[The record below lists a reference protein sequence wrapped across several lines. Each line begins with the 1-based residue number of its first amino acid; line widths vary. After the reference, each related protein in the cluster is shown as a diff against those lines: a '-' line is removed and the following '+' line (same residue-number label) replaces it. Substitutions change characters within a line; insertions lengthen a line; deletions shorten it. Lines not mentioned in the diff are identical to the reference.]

1 MIDAIFGHSFG
12 PGLAFFVANN
22 PPSKL
27 TIPLSKLNLLNSNPT
42 PGKANLRGK
51 CQTSKRIR
59 SYRNC
64 PCDDARQTQSFPQRS
79 TFSSLLLLSF
89 FPLLPFSSSSSSLFS
104 LNFRLLR
111 RSCPYSVLPLAP
123 SAPCRLP
130 RLHVGSLDY
139 CRLVLYNIDIT
150 AAPQAVLPLLCPPD
164 PFTRIRA
171 RPSWTSKLG
180 MKIPLLLS
188 YYG

>member
-1 MIDAIFGHSFG
+1 MPHRPRPPPPQS
-12 PGLAFFVANN
+12 PPPLQSPPLHQN
-22 PPSKL
+22 PPS
-27 TIPLSKLNLLNSNPT
+27 
-42 PGKANLRGK
+42 
-51 CQTSKRIR
+51 
-59 SYRNC
+59 YRRPRRPAHSC
-64 PCDDARQTQSFPQRS
+64 TVEPASATKCDDARQTQSLPQRS

-171 RPSWTSKLG
+171 RPSWTSNWA
-180 MKIPLLLS
+180 
-188 YYG
+188 

>member
-1 MIDAIFGHSFG
+1 MPHQPRPSL
-12 PGLAFFVANN
+12 PQSSPPRQSPPLHQN
-22 PPSKL
+22 PPSDRRPRRPAHSCTVEPAFATK
-27 TIPLSKLNLLNSNPT
+27 
-42 PGKANLRGK
+42 
-51 CQTSKRIR
+51 
-59 SYRNC
+59 
-64 PCDDARQTQSFPQRS
+64 CDDARQTQSFPQRS

-164 PFTRIRA
+164 PFTRILA
-171 RPSWTSKLG
+171 RPRWTSNWT
-180 MKIPLLLS
+180 
-188 YYG
+188 

>member
-1 MIDAIFGHSFG
+1 MSHRPRPTPPQS
-12 PGLAFFVANN
+12 PPPLQSPPLHQN
-22 PPSKL
+22 PPSDRRPRRPAHSCTVEPASATK
-27 TIPLSKLNLLNSNPT
+27 
-42 PGKANLRGK
+42 
-51 CQTSKRIR
+51 
-59 SYRNC
+59 
-64 PCDDARQTQSFPQRS
+64 CDDARQTQSFPQRS

-150 AAPQAVLPLLCPPD
+150 AAPQAVVPLLCPPD

>member
-1 MIDAIFGHSFG
+1 MSHRPRPTPPQS
-12 PGLAFFVANN
+12 PPPLQSPPLHQN
-22 PPSKL
+22 PPSDRRPRRPAHSCTVEPASATK
-27 TIPLSKLNLLNSNPT
+27 
-42 PGKANLRGK
+42 
-51 CQTSKRIR
+51 
-59 SYRNC
+59 
-64 PCDDARQTQSFPQRS
+64 CDDARQTQSFPQRS

-111 RSCPYSVLPLAP
+111 RFCPYSVLPLAP

-171 RPSWTSKLG
+171 RPSWTSNWA
-180 MKIPLLLS
+180 
-188 YYG
+188 